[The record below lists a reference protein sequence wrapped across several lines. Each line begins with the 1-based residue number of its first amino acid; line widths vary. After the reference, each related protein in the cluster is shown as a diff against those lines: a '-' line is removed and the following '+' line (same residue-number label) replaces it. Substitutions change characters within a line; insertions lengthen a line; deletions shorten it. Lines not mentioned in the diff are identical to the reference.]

1 MRYGFKSV
9 SMDDIALDMGVSKKT
24 LYQLVA
30 SKEALIEDIMA
41 VIRQRDTCVLEQSA
55 REALD
60 AIDEFLRNSRHFV
73 QEMRKVS
80 PITLYDLKKY
90 YNKIWQLQ
98 MQAHLN
104 DFVGCI
110 GQNITRGVAE
120 GLYRADLHPSII
132 ARLYGATVMALID
145 TELFPAKET
154 PIDHIIT
161 QHAIYHLN
169 GIISDKGRLQ
179 LQNYLQKEELG

>member
-1 MRYGFKSV
+1 MRYGMKSV

-24 LYQLVA
+24 LYQLTS

-41 VIRQRDTCVLEQSA
+41 VVRQRDNCILVQSA
-55 REALD
+55 TEAAD
-60 AIDEFLRNSRHFV
+60 AIDEFLRNSRHFI

-90 YNKIWQLQ
+90 YGSIWQSQ
-98 MQAHLN
+98 MQAHMN
-104 DFVGCI
+104 DFVRCI
-110 GQNITRGVAE
+110 GQNIARGVAE
-120 GLYRADLHPSII
+120 GLYRADLKPHII
-132 ARLYGATVMALID
+132 ARLYSATVMAVID
-145 TELFPAKET
+145 TELFPAKEV

-169 GIISDKGRLQ
+169 GVLSDKGRQQ